1 MCRQEDQFTN
11 GYLDESEE
19 MHDDFFK
26 KFRKIRRRFNPIRTL
41 IRIKKAVPK
50 MLVRP
55 MNPLNPLSPIKT
67 LIKIKKEVPRMLV
80 RPMRPMQSLIPIKG
94 RPRPETYI
102 KVRPTGAPKFSVKPM
117 RGVPKGSTIDPRLV
131 RRRPPL
137 LPTITTNVG
146 TKKGVLSKAQA
157 RALYNLKK
165 ESGLAT
171 TTEDTNTTTKPEE
184 TPKPKKGWST
194 KKKVIVGV
202 VAVVTTVGIGFA
214 IYKMAKG

>member
-11 GYLDESEE
+11 EYLDEGEE

-41 IRIKKAVPK
+41 IRIKKAVPR

-80 RPMRPMQSLIPIKG
+80 RPMRYPPIKG
-94 RPRPETYI
+94 MPRPETYI
-102 KVRPTGAPKFSVKPM
+102 KVRPTGSLKYLTKPR
-117 RGVPKGSTIDPRLV
+117 RGVPKGSTLDPRLV
-131 RRRPPL
+131 RRSPPKKEYL
-137 LPTITTNVG
+137 G
-146 TKKGVLSKAQA
+146 TKKGILSKAQA
-157 RALYNLKK
+157 KALYDLKK
-165 ESGLAT
+165 GSGLAT
-171 TTEDTNTTTKPEE
+171 TTEDTNPTTKPVE
-184 TPKPKKGWST
+184 TPKSKTGWST

-202 VAVVTTVGIGFA
+202 VAVVTTIGIGFA